1 MPKRNLHIVL
11 AEDDP
16 GIVEV
21 VKMILE
27 EEGYTVNTA
36 VTKKEIES
44 IIKAQIP
51 DLFFLDILLS
61 GITGKEIAE
70 VIRSHP
76 KTKSIPI
83 VMLSANSNIEEIAK
97 EAGATDFL
105 QKPFEIEDLLSMVKK
120 IYHCITSI
128 ISLTPFWSDSYF
140 VFLLLW
146 V

>member
-16 GIVEV
+16 EIVEV

-120 IYHCITSI
+120 YT
-128 ISLTPFWSDSYF
+128 T
-140 VFLLLW
+140 V
-146 V
+146 

>member
-120 IYHCITSI
+120 YT
-128 ISLTPFWSDSYF
+128 T
-140 VFLLLW
+140 V
-146 V
+146 